1 MSTLL
6 KAKNLLLKEIL
17 DAPLGNVV
25 TILERYLNYKIEID
39 LIEQNIS
46 KLGARFTR
54 KISIT
59 ANNLPVIKA
68 TIKFDKNIL
77 PPQIMSQL
85 LQKTSLVGDILKQN
99 NIPNEKKIISLV
111 VKNDKIVRIYQIKFE
126 EKILFEVSEVI
137 RLDWINEFRM
147 VEVQDKI
154 NDEKFQSLCWGAM
167 GPGW

>member
-1 MSTLL
+1 MSTILT
-6 KAKNLLLKEIL
+6 AKNSLLKEIL

-25 TILERYLNYKIEID
+25 TILERHLNYKIEID

-111 VKNDKIVRIYQIKFE
+111 VKNDKIVRIYQIKFQ

-154 NDEKFQSLCWGAM
+154 NDKNFQSLCWEVM

>member
-111 VKNDKIVRIYQIKFE
+111 VKK
-126 EKILFEVSEVI
+126 
-137 RLDWINEFRM
+137 
-147 VEVQDKI
+147 
-154 NDEKFQSLCWGAM
+154 
-167 GPGW
+167 

>member
-1 MSTLL
+1 MSSIL
-6 KAKNLLLKEIL
+6 KAKNSFLREIL

-25 TILERYLNYKIEID
+25 TILERYLNYKIKID
-39 LIEQNIS
+39 IIEQNIS
-46 KLGARFTR
+46 KPGARFTR

-59 ANNLPVIKA
+59 ANNLPLIKA
-68 TIKFDKNIL
+68 TIKFDKNIIST
-77 PPQIMSQL
+77 QMISKL
-85 LQKTSLVGDILKQN
+85 LQKTNLVDDILKQN
-99 NIPNEKKIISLV
+99 NIPNEKKIISMV
-111 VKNDKIVRIYQIKFE
+111 IKNDKIIRVYQIKFE

-154 NDEKFQSLCWGAM
+154 NDTNFQSLCWEAM

>member
-46 KLGARFTR
+46 KFGARFTR

-77 PPQIMSQL
+77 SPQIMSQL

-111 VKNDKIVRIYQIKFE
+111 IKNDKIIRIYQIKFE
-126 EKILFEVSEVI
+126 DKILFEVSEVI
-137 RLDWINEFRM
+137 RLDWLNEFRM

-154 NDEKFQSLCWGAM
+154 NDEKFQSLCWEAM

>member
-1 MSTLL
+1 MSTIL
-6 KAKNLLLKEIL
+6 KVKNSLLKEIL
-17 DAPLGNVV
+17 DVPLGNVV
-25 TILERYLNYKIEID
+25 AILERYLKYKIEID

-46 KLGARFTR
+46 KLGSRFTR

-59 ANNLPVIKA
+59 ANNLPLIIA

-77 PPQIMSQL
+77 SPQMMSQL

-99 NIPNEKKIISLV
+99 NIPNEKKIISMV
-111 VKNDKIVRIYQIKFE
+111 IKNDKIVRIYQIKFE
-126 EKILFEVSEVI
+126 DKILFEVSEVI
-137 RLDWINEFRM
+137 RLDLINEFRM

-154 NDEKFQSLCWGAM
+154 NDEKFQSLCWEAM